1 MPRFWNT
8 RYFSPFDFLFLIS
21 LIFAIQTTCMNKI
34 LVTGGCGY
42 IGGHTIVDLIENGFD
57 VISADDMSRGSVK
70 MLQGIEKI
78 VGKPVKN
85 YKVDLCN
92 LDDTEAI
99 FLENPDI
106 VGIIHFAA
114 FKSVPES
121 VGDPLLY
128 FRNNFNSLI
137 NILHCANEFD
147 VNNFVFSSSCSV
159 YGNPTELPVVETL
172 PFQEPE
178 SPYARTKQ
186 VGEAICRDFTN
197 INKHFNTI
205 LLRYFN
211 PAGAHPSIN
220 IGEFMEKPEN
230 VVPVITQTAIGK
242 RKEMSV
248 NGGDYD
254 TRDGSCV
261 RDYIHVSDIANA
273 HTKALQYIIED
284 RNKQN
289 CEIFN
294 LGTGNGVTV
303 LELIK
308 AFEKVSGLKLNY
320 KIGPRRIGD
329 VVEVYANNN
338 RARNLLGWETKYD
351 LDAMMDTSWRW
362 EQALNKAAA
371 AKKELVKE

>member
-1 MPRFWNT
+1 M
-8 RYFSPFDFLFLIS
+8 SK
-21 LIFAIQTTCMNKI
+21 KI

-42 IGGHTIVDLIENGFD
+42 IGGHTIVDLIQNGFD
-57 VISADDMSRGSVK
+57 VISADDMSRGSAK
-70 MLQGIEKI
+70 MLAGIEKI
-78 VGKPVKN
+78 VGRPIKN

-106 VGIIHFAA
+106 VGVIHFAA

-121 VGDPLLY
+121 VADPLMY

-137 NILHCANEFD
+137 NILQCAEEFD
-147 VNNFVFSSSCSV
+147 VTNFVFSSSCSV
-159 YGNPTELPVVETL
+159 YGNTNQLPVVEEV
-172 PFQEPE
+172 PFAPAE

-186 VGEAICRDFTN
+186 VGEAICEDFTK

-211 PAGAHPSIN
+211 PAGAHPSGL

-242 RKEMSV
+242 REAMRV

-254 TRDGSCV
+254 TKDGSCV
-261 RDYIHVSDIANA
+261 RDYIHVCDIANA
-273 HTKALQYIIED
+273 HTRALQYIIED
-284 RNKQN
+284 RNKSN
-289 CEIFN
+289 CEVFN
-294 LGTGNGVTV
+294 LGTGNGVSV
-303 LELIK
+303 LELIN
-308 AFEKVSGLKLNY
+308 AFERVSGLKLNY
-320 KIGPRRIGD
+320 TVGPRREGD

-338 RARNLLGWETKYD
+338 KARTLLGWETKYD
-351 LDAMMDTSWRW
+351 LDAMMDTSWKW
-362 EQALNKAAA
+362 EQILAEA
-371 AKKELVKE
+371 AKAKTA